1 MTISFGTIK
10 FDKVSYDRE
19 ADVLYLNVEGVEPV
33 RWEESPE
40 GHVLQF
46 DESGELCGL
55 TLIGVQ
61 HQLDAHKGGISVT
74 VPSREVLASE
84 ELDEALALA

>member
-1 MTISFGTIK
+1 MTISFGTTQ
-10 FDKVSYDRE
+10 FDKVSYDRD

-40 GHVLQF
+40 GHVLRF
-46 DESGELCGL
+46 DGDGDLCGV
-55 TLIGVQ
+55 TVIGVQ
-61 HQLDAHKGGISVT
+61 HHLDANGGIAVT
-74 VPSREVLASE
+74 FPSREVLASN